1 VASNPF
7 VRFLAKR
14 YDSVRLR
21 IFVMIDIDALNCIQF
36 PNFFELLGPDENLF
50 LRHFD
55 NRPVKVLK
63 EQSVLLEH
71 AFVNLQDLEEV
82 DIARD
87 AELVFDCT
95 LLRDESE
102 ILLLSAS
109 DNPLQI
115 LHGHLV
121 IHWDEESLVVA

>member
-1 VASNPF
+1 MAPDPF
-7 VRFLAKR
+7 VRLLAKFN
-14 YDSVRLR
+14 DSLWLR
-21 IFVMIDIDALNCIQF
+21 ILVMINIDALDCIQF
-36 PNFFELLGPDENLF
+36 PNFFELLGPDKDLL

-55 NRPVKVLK
+55 NRPVKVFK

-71 AFVNLQDLEEV
+71 AFINLQDLKEV

-95 LLRDESE
+95 LFRDESE

-109 DNPLQI
+109 DDPL
-115 LHGHLV
+115 
-121 IHWDEESLVVA
+121 